1 MSAFLGQWLLP
12 PADLLLLFAAGFW
25 LMHRHAF
32 LGKSLMGFAWL
43 ALWALSAP
51 MVSNALLDSLMPA
64 YRPLDGSEADAIVIL
79 AGGSVR
85 GSTEFGQTEGAPKWM
100 TLERIRYGAWLARKL
115 HKPVL
120 VTGGDPE
127 HTGEPEAIIMARVL
141 EEDDGI
147 TPRWVETR
155 SRTTAENATDSA
167 ALLKKDGITR
177 IYLVS
182 HAWHL
187 PRAIPEFEK
196 QGLTVIA
203 AGTGYHSHRW
213 GLYSFVPSAAALHD
227 SYFALHEWLGR
238 AWYLWHP
245 LWVTRNK
252 DAH

>member
-12 PADLLLLFAAGFW
+12 PGDLLLLSALGFW
-25 LMHRHAF
+25 LMRRHAL
-32 LGKSLMGFAWL
+32 LGKSLMAFSWL
-43 ALWALSAP
+43 ALGALSMP
-51 MVSNALLDSLMPA
+51 WVSHVLLDSLMPA
-64 YRPLDGSEADAIVIL
+64 YHPLEGSQADAIVIL

-85 GSTEFGQTEGAPKWM
+85 GPTEFGPAEGAPKWM
-100 TLERIRYGAWLARKL
+100 TLERVRYGAWLARKL

-127 HTGEPEAIIMARVL
+127 HTGHPEAVIMAHVL
-141 EEDDGI
+141 QQDYGI

-155 SRTTAENATDSA
+155 SRTTAENASDSA
-167 ALLKKDGITR
+167 ILLKREGITR

-187 PRAIPEFEK
+187 SRAMPEFEK

-203 AGTGYHSHRW
+203 AGTGYHHSSS
-213 GLYSFVPSAAALHD
+213 GLYSFLPSAAALHD

-238 AWYLWHP
+238 VWYRWRPAFLAGGQDLP
-245 LWVTRNK
+245 
-252 DAH
+252 